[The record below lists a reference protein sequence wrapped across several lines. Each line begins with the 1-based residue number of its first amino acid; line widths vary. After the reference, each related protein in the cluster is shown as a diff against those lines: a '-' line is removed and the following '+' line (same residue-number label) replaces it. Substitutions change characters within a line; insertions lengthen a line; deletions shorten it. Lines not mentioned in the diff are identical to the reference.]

1 MRQRQRSQDEEE
13 EFERWLHAEKV
24 QKPALLQP
32 RQPVPVVKQSKLQS
46 NYPSMIR
53 IPSRDEYDTVRPKT
67 DERTFES
74 KPFDENTL
82 YDKSVELGEFTLR
95 LEDTFGVEKEPK
107 RNNDD
112 DTFEK
117 IYTAMEEENNTLESS
132 VELNAYSSSWSKR
145 VDPPTKPDPETIV
158 EHYQRGRKS
167 IQQGSDSVFRSHQKT
182 DSTDIVSPTVA
193 MDRRL
198 SSRLKTR
205 TESGSRIR
213 DTSRN
218 QRADS
223 RRNRS
228 ASRTHREHSIQRT
241 PTMQSTV
248 TSPTGNQSHRSP
260 SRGISRSRRSRS
272 RSTSIAPQMIDDQH
286 NANLFRGAA
295 LIREQLLRS
304 MSSADEAMEQ
314 AEREDERLKQLQDDY
329 RATCRISRETTRAQS
344 SEKNESPIQSKISTP
359 SRSSNARNA
368 ASLTSTPNSH
378 DSSMFESESRR
389 LDNIIGMFASNGS
402 STGSNELK
410 IEVISP
416 TSSLGL
422 SSPMSQAMSYTN
434 DNAHSPMQ
442 NITRS
447 KNTDGRSFFQDGDE
461 NVATPIEMT
470 QTLEQTHRMQHTMEV
485 DEALAH
491 AQQAGPFWRSLV
503 GNHVRFPSNWIGVL
517 PPTSPPIYSQNFFK
531 WSKWYYVARHR
542 VKGDKR
548 LNSREFGV
556 RSRSSGG
563 RILMRMVIREIQTQQ
578 VCREIA
584 IGCFHPNSKGIRKGD
599 PSPDAEDVREV
610 WMAVRWL
617 MDIDDNEPKLDLRD
631 EEGVVDNFLMQKRK
645 TLDPMTMGST
655 LGHRKAVNN
664 ENVRAVS
671 RMFTMT
677 F

>member
-1 MRQRQRSQDEEE
+1 
-13 EFERWLHAEKV
+13 
-24 QKPALLQP
+24 
-32 RQPVPVVKQSKLQS
+32 
-46 NYPSMIR
+46 
-53 IPSRDEYDTVRPKT
+53 
-67 DERTFES
+67 
-74 KPFDENTL
+74 
-82 YDKSVELGEFTLR
+82 
-95 LEDTFGVEKEPK
+95 
-107 RNNDD
+107 
-112 DTFEK
+112 
-117 IYTAMEEENNTLESS
+117 
-132 VELNAYSSSWSKR
+132 
-145 VDPPTKPDPETIV
+145 
-158 EHYQRGRKS
+158 
-167 IQQGSDSVFRSHQKT
+167 
-182 DSTDIVSPTVA
+182 
-193 MDRRL
+193 
-198 SSRLKTR
+198 
-205 TESGSRIR
+205 
-213 DTSRN
+213 
-218 QRADS
+218 
-223 RRNRS
+223 
-228 ASRTHREHSIQRT
+228 
-241 PTMQSTV
+241 
-248 TSPTGNQSHRSP
+248 
-260 SRGISRSRRSRS
+260 
-272 RSTSIAPQMIDDQH
+272 
-286 NANLFRGAA
+286 
-295 LIREQLLRS
+295 
-304 MSSADEAMEQ
+304 
-314 AEREDERLKQLQDDY
+314 
-329 RATCRISRETTRAQS
+329 
-344 SEKNESPIQSKISTP
+344 
-359 SRSSNARNA
+359 
-368 ASLTSTPNSH
+368 
-378 DSSMFESESRR
+378 MFESESRR

-422 SSPMSQAMSYTN
+422 STPMSQAISCTN

-563 RILMRMVIREIQTQQ
+563 RILMRMLIREIQTQQ

-671 RMFTMT
+671 RVFTLT